1 MEFKI
6 PRHWMPNPVR
16 PERMIDN
23 LKNLID
29 RLDKELKRKKVKSYE
44 IQVYDSFDIPYY
56 NFLFKHKNKYSTCS
70 IAYLFL
76 DKVDIKTIINNWLKE
91 TEEECD
97 MKYKERAKLVSV
109 DAPLLPPKFKD
120 GLNEQPQFIYVDDKQ
135 QVSFQPIEPMEIT
148 ITNTKKE
155 TKISLSN
162 RLAGMV
168 EKESIAGIIKNL
180 LDLVKEIQK
189 L

>member
-16 PERMIDN
+16 PECMIDN

-29 RLDKELKRKKVKSYE
+29 RLDKELKREKVKSYE

-91 TEEECD
+91 TEGCD
-97 MKYKERAKLVSV
+97 MDFEQT
-109 DAPLLPPKFKD
+109 
-120 GLNEQPQFIYVDDKQ
+120 QPQFIYVDDKQ

-148 ITNTKKE
+148 ITHTKKE

-168 EKESIAGIIKNL
+168 EKESIVGIVKNL
-180 LDLVKEIQK
+180 IDLVKEIQK